1 MKEGFWIRDFHVLQ
15 TEVQVMM
22 DLMGSRMIIS
32 SRISGGRELESHMIA
47 SSVKDL
53 ESSGRLSDIIII
65 IIRCSLQLPQRTQ
78 IATPL
83 KTPDLTAQ
91 SPPPPPSPTRNF
103 AYLVVIVI

>member
-22 DLMGSRMIIS
+22 DLTGSRMIIS

-53 ESSGRLSDIIII
+53 GSSGKLSDIIII
-65 IIRCSLQLPQRTQ
+65 IRCYLQLPQRTQ

-91 SPPPPPSPTRNF
+91 SPPPPPSPTRNS